1 MIQRFLL
8 AFSLHFWNLQKIL
21 RRMVYSLMVLEA
33 IFSPQEPLKVKL
45 STKFQGVDFSI
56 SENSSAANVLTGLH
70 ENFKNPKNGPNRLQV
85 MSNDE
90 KHPKEIIKNFHRGL
104 LTRSLP
110 TTSILVVEGSKYRGH
125 FRRP

>member
-1 MIQRFLL
+1 
-8 AFSLHFWNLQKIL
+8 
-21 RRMVYSLMVLEA
+21 MVYNMKAFEA
-33 IFSPQEPLKVKL
+33 KLSPQEPLKVKV
-45 STKFQGVDFSI
+45 SMKFQGVDFSI
-56 SENSSAANVLTGLH
+56 SENGSAANVLTGPH

-90 KHPKEIIKNFHRGL
+90 KHPKEIIKIFHRGL